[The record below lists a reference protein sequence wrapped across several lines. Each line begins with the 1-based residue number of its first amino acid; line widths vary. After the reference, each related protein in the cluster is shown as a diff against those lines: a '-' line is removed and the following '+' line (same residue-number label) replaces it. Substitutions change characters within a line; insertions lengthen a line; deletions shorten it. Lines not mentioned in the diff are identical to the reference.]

1 MTPIETEPMR
11 NLSVRKQVLR
21 PRRAT
26 LMAWLLSAMLAPVGA
41 VEAAPKTDVVYFT
54 NGDRLT
60 GEIKGLEK
68 GKLELSTSTAGTVNI
83 EWDKVARIE
92 TGQYLEVET
101 AGGVRYHGRVPE
113 AQQEGSIR
121 LADTGPAGE
130 QPVAIAEVV
139 RIAPI
144 DQGSLVKRLDG
155 YVTAGFSYAKADN
168 ETEFNFSGG
177 VSTRNEVREWSLDG
191 MTTINTQSD
200 ERSTSM
206 YDVTLENK
214 RYMRDRWFVQFFG
227 SVQGNQELALD
238 IREVLGAGM
247 GRYLVQDSHSEW
259 SAVAGLAYDRE
270 NFRGEPVQ
278 NSLEA
283 VLYTGYSFFVYDTP
297 KRSIDASLALF
308 PSLTESGR
316 IRAEADLDW
325 RIELVEDFFFDLTF
339 YGSYDSKAD
348 PSAPSNSDYG
358 VITSLGYT
366 F

>member
-1 MTPIETEPMR
+1 MR
-11 NLSVRKQVLR
+11 ISSPRIRVSR
-21 PRRAT
+21 PHRAA
-26 LMAWLLSAMLAPVGA
+26 LAALLLCAALAPARA
-41 VEAAPKTDVVYFT
+41 VHAAPKTDVVYFT

-60 GEIKGLEK
+60 GEIKGMDK
-68 GKLELSTSTAGTVNI
+68 GRLELSTSTAGTVNI
-83 EWDKVARIE
+83 EWDKIARIE

-101 AGGVRYHGRVPE
+101 ASGSRYHGRVPQ

-121 LADTGPAGE
+121 LAERGAEGG
-130 QPVAIAEVV
+130 QPVAIADVV

-144 DQGSLVKRLDG
+144 DQGSLAKRLDG

-168 ETEFNFSGG
+168 ETELNFSGG
-177 VSTRNEVREWSLDG
+177 ISTRDEIREWSLDG

-206 YDVTLENK
+206 YDVTITN
-214 RYMRDRWFVQFFG
+214 RRFMRDRWFAQFFG

-247 GRYLVQDSHSEW
+247 GRFLVQDSHSEW

-270 NFRGEPVQ
+270 NFRNEPVQ

-297 KRSIDASLALF
+297 KRSIDASLAVF

-316 IRAEADLDW
+316 VRAEADVDW

-358 VITSLGYT
+358 VVTSLGYT

>member
-1 MTPIETEPMR
+1 MR
-11 NLSVRKQVLR
+11 NSSPRIRVSR

-26 LMAWLLSAMLAPVGA
+26 LAALLLCAALAPAGTVH
-41 VEAAPKTDVVYFT
+41 AAPKTDVVYFT

-60 GEIKGLEK
+60 GEIKGVEK

-101 AGGVRYHGRVPE
+101 AAGTRYHGRVPG
-113 AQQEGSIR
+113 AQLEGSIR
-121 LADTGPAGE
+121 LAETGQAGE
-130 QPVAIAEVV
+130 QPVAIADVV

-144 DQGSLVKRLDG
+144 DQGSLVERLDG

-168 ETEFNFSGG
+168 ETELNFSGG
-177 VSTRNEVREWSLDG
+177 VSTRNKVREWSLDG

-206 YDVTLENK
+206 YDVTLTN
-214 RYMRDRWFVQFFG
+214 RRFMQDRWFAQFFG

-247 GRYLVQDSHSEW
+247 GRFLVQDSHSEW
-259 SAVAGLAYDRE
+259 SAVAGLAYNRE
-270 NFRGEPVQ
+270 NFRSQPVQ

-297 KRSIDASLALF
+297 KRSFDAGLAVF

-316 IRAEADLDW
+316 VRAEADVDW
-325 RIELVEDFFFDLTF
+325 RIELVEDLFFDLTF
-339 YGSYDSKAD
+339 YGSYDSKAES
-348 PSAPSNSDYG
+348 SAPSNSDYG
-358 VITSLGYT
+358 VVTSLGYS